1 MIIGN
6 WGIGWKRGKDQRHA
20 RKYGK
25 KKDILLQENDS
36 QNLIF
41 SHGHP
46 SIIKIKV
53 DLMNI
58 LVRRRSAAASEA
70 TNM

>member
-1 MIIGN
+1 M
-6 WGIGWKRGKDQRHA
+6 KRGKDQRHTG
-20 RKYGK
+20 KYDK
-25 KKDILLQENDS
+25 KKGTLLQQNDS

-58 LVRRRSAAASEA
+58 LVSRRSAAASEA